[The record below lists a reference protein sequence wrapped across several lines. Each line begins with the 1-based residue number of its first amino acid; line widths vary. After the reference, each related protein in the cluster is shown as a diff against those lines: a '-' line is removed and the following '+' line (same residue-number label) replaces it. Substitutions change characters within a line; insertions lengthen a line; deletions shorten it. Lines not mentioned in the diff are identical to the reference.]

1 MTYFLFKAPP
11 LKIPASC
18 WGLLAGLV
26 GTGLLEIDCIS
37 PSSMNRL
44 MEKEIIFFFKGKKIN
59 KRQVMEVMNIVLF

>member
-37 PSSMNRL
+37 PSSMNGL
-44 MEKEIIFFFKGKKIN
+44 MEKEIIFFLREKK
-59 KRQVMEVMNIVLF
+59 